1 MKFNAIN
8 IQFCSKS
15 YLLHLVTL
23 FAAAHA
29 AALASLLP
37 RTGLPAKP
45 KAENPPSAVPPMPE
59 PKPPTPEPKPLP
71 LAPAAP
77 SAEAPAPLIPPGPVP
92 AAAPAPA
99 APAPAGGGG
108 SPGHVPSALRHVPSE
123 HLAALLG
130 HGPHEPLERGKPSG
144 QGVVLPAQMPLTG
157 SGQGAPVPGHSGR
170 PPGAIFPGQG
180 VPITAQVLSGH
191 CVVPGGHT
199 AHEGSVP
206 GHLLAPLP
214 GVGVHVG
221 QSPALLLAF
230 CGLAAG
236 FM

>member
-1 MKFNAIN
+1 VAPGTP
-8 IQFCSKS
+8 
-15 YLLHLVTL
+15 V
-23 FAAAHA
+23 A
-29 AALASLLP
+29 
-37 RTGLPAKP
+37 TG
-45 KAENPPSAVPPMPE
+45 
-59 PKPPTPEPKPLP
+59 
-71 LAPAAP
+71 
-77 SAEAPAPLIPPGPVP
+77 
-92 AAAPAPA
+92 
-99 APAPAGGGG
+99 GGGG

-144 QGVVLPAQMPLTG
+144 QGVVLGAQMPVTG
-157 SGQGAPVPGHSGR
+157 SGQGAPVPGHIGR

-191 CVVPGGHT
+191 CVVPGGHK
-199 AHEGSVP
+199 AHEGSGP
-206 GHLLAPLP
+206 GHLFALVP

-221 QSPALLLAF
+221 QSPAPPLAF